1 MLGFSMLHFGS
12 VTLVTHL
19 TGTDEFH
26 LVTQQYVLSAH
37 DMLGPCKKCLGAG
50 DVALNKR
57 DKSLYQQ
64 EVYVLVQKLIVNKI
78 K

>member
-1 MLGFSMLHFGS
+1 MLHFGS
-12 VTLVTHL
+12 VTLVNRL

-26 LVTQQYVLSAH
+26 LLTQQYVLIAH
-37 DMLGPCKKCLGAG
+37 DMLGTCKKCLGAA

-64 EVYVLVQKLIVNKI
+64 EVYVLVQKLTVNKI